1 MSETPRKPGERPE
14 DEIEATGGEQET
26 ADQPT
31 VSLNPDEEPTKPL
44 LEDEPAEYEL
54 PDPAPRR
61 ADSAAEGPSTD
72 ETEAESDALKSG
84 PTDAGGAKP
93 GFEPRPGDRGLPT
106 SDPVFPTA
114 SPQLKPPTG
123 APGSAAGAGAP
134 AVAESSPA
142 GVGRPMPPQPPRQR
156 SAAEIRADIEA
167 GRQELSQSVEVLRD
181 KVEELTD
188 WRGQIR
194 KHRREITIAAA
205 AVGFVVG
212 ARFMM
217 KRRRR

>member
-1 MSETPRKPGERPE
+1 
-14 DEIEATGGEQET
+14 
-26 ADQPT
+26 
-31 VSLNPDEEPTKPL
+31 
-44 LEDEPAEYEL
+44 
-54 PDPAPRR
+54 
-61 ADSAAEGPSTD
+61 
-72 ETEAESDALKSG
+72 
-84 PTDAGGAKP
+84 
-93 GFEPRPGDRGLPT
+93 
-106 SDPVFPTA
+106 
-114 SPQLKPPTG
+114 
-123 APGSAAGAGAP
+123 
-134 AVAESSPA
+134 
-142 GVGRPMPPQPPRQR
+142 MPPQPPRQR